1 MLYSLPHPHLLS
13 SPFHSYRLVNLLFHK
28 VVHPKDICKPSPSLS
43 SLQHWQC
50 CFLLLFWHCALLYC
64 NLLHPQ
70 VWEPFN
76 MPTKSSSVHP
86 HLSFLFPFW
95 CKRRGDLFFLRPI
108 PSPTSLNP
116 LSQKPRHLDSFS
128 LTLDIIGHHVLLI
141 LPLSISWICPISSS
155 SL

>member
-1 MLYSLPHPHLLS
+1 MS
-13 SPFHSYRLVNLLFHK
+13 SSY
-28 VVHPKDICKPSPSLS
+28 VVFTSSSTPSVIPSLLPPCES
-43 SLQHWQC
+43 ALSQSCSFQKTFVSPPLPCLLCSTDNAAFSFFSDNVQLQ
-50 CFLLLFWHCALLYC
+50 YNC

-128 LTLDIIGHHVLLI
+128 LTLGIIGHHVLLI
-141 LPLSISWICPISSS
+141 LPFSVS
-155 SL
+155 